1 MVAAASSILKSF
13 TAKMSGLRISE
24 GEFTIP
30 HALYTY
36 IFHSLPKYTISV
48 LSLTCFVN
56 ESAQWEIVGSILFFS
71 YDENILP
78 FFS

>member
-13 TAKMSGLRISE
+13 TTEMSDLRILE
-24 GEFTIP
+24 GEFTIIP

-36 IFHSLPKYTISV
+36 STVCQKYTISV

-71 YDENILP
+71 YDENI
-78 FFS
+78 